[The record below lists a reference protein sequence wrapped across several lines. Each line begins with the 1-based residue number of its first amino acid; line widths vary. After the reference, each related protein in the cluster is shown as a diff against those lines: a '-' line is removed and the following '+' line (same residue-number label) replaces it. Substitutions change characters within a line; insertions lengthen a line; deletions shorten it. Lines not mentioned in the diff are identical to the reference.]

1 MDSADKVLEIVWSR
15 RSDFDQA
22 MSCQRLLYS
31 AEWQAAKTQVFLQS
45 PQLLKTLFFYFLVLS
60 CINKHYLSS
69 PLYIVMRNVIF

>member
-45 PQLLKTLFFYFLVLS
+45 PQLLKTLFFIFYFRPVL
-60 CINKHYLSS
+60 INFIYPL
-69 PLYIVMRNVIF
+69 LYIL